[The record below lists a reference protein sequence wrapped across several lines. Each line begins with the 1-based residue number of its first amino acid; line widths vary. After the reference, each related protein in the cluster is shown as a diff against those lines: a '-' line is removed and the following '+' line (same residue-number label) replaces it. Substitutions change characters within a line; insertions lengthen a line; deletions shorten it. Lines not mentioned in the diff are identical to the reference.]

1 MQLIKNAQVYA
12 PMYLGK
18 KDVLLGGGKILAI
31 EDTIELSANSFITVI
46 DASGLIL
53 TPGFVDSL
61 VHITGGGGEGGYTT
75 RTPEMHINDAIKGGV
90 TTVIGVLGTD
100 AQTRSLE
107 NLLAKAYA
115 LEEQGLSVFCYTG
128 SYHLPMVTITQS
140 VKHDIMLIDKFIG
153 VGEVA
158 IADHRSSQITSHE
171 MARLTSEARVAGM
184 LAGKVGIVSIHVG
197 DEPSK
202 LELLEQVIS
211 QFDIPITQYYPTH
224 INRSKSLLEAGID
237 FALKGGF
244 IDFTT
249 STTAQIIAQGEVP
262 AAQALALALEKN
274 APISQLTMS
283 SDGNASLPVFDAKGN
298 LIDLQMGLVSSLHQA
313 MVDAVKLFNVP
324 IELALAS
331 ITESPANILR
341 LRHKGRVAVDMDG
354 DINLLNAQT
363 LAIEVVYSKGK
374 LVFSEGLSRLNIPF

>member
-1 MQLIKNAQVYA
+1 MQLFKNAQVYA
-12 PMYLGK
+12 PMFLGK
-18 KDVLLGGGKILAI
+18 KDVLVAGGKIIAI
-31 EDTIELSANSFITVI
+31 EDSIELVANSFTTVI
-46 DASGLIL
+46 DATGKLF

-90 TTVIGVLGTD
+90 TTVVGVLGTD

-158 IADHRSSQITSHE
+158 IADHRSSQISSHE

-197 DEPSK
+197 DESSK

-211 QFDIPITQYYPTH
+211 EFDIPITQYYPTH

-249 STTAQIIAQGEVP
+249 STTAQIIEQGEVP
-262 AAQALALALEKN
+262 AAEALALALEKK

-313 MVDAVKLFNVP
+313 MVDAVKLFKVP

-341 LRHKGRVAVDMDG
+341 LTCKGRVAVDMDG

-363 LAIEVVYSKGK
+363 LAIEAVYSKGK
-374 LVFSEGLSRLNIPF
+374 LVFSDGESRLNIPF

>member
-1 MQLIKNAQVYA
+1 MQLFKNAQVYA
-12 PMYLGK
+12 PRYLGK
-18 KDVLLGGGKILAI
+18 KDVLLGGGKIIAI
-31 EDTIELSANSFITVI
+31 EDSIDLSANSFITVI

-90 TTVIGVLGTD
+90 TTMVGVLGTD

-140 VKHDIMLIDKFIG
+140 IKHDIMLIDKFIG

-158 IADHRSSQITSHE
+158 IADHRSSQITTHE

-202 LELLEQVIS
+202 LDLLEQVIS

-224 INRSKSLLEAGID
+224 INRSKALLEAGID

-249 STTAQIIAQGEVP
+249 STTVQIIAQGEVP
-262 AAQALALALEKN
+262 APEALASALDKN
-274 APISQLTMS
+274 VPISQLTMS
-283 SDGNASLPVFDAKGN
+283 SDGNASLPVFDNKGN

-341 LRHKGRVAVDMDG
+341 LTQKGRIAVDMDA
-354 DINLLNAQT
+354 DINLLNSHS
-363 LAIEVVYSKGK
+363 LAIEAVYSKGE
-374 LVFSEGLSRLNIPF
+374 LVFSEGQSRLKIPF

>member
-1 MQLIKNAQVYA
+1 MQLFKNAQVYA

-18 KDVLLGGGKILAI
+18 KDVLLGGGRIIAI
-31 EDTIELSANSFITVI
+31 EDSIEFSSQPFINVI
-46 DASGLIL
+46 DATGLLL

-128 SYHLPMVTITQS
+128 SYHYPMVTITQS
-140 VKHDIMLIDKFIG
+140 IKHDIMLIDKFIG

-158 IADHRSSQITSHE
+158 IADHRSSQITSQE

-184 LAGKVGIVSIHVG
+184 LAGKVGIISVHVG

-202 LELLEQVIS
+202 LKLLEQVIN

-224 INRSKSLLEAGID
+224 INRSKALLASGIE

-249 STTAQIIAQGEVP
+249 STTAQIIEQGEVP
-262 AAQALALALEKN
+262 AAESLALALEKQV
-274 APISQLTMS
+274 PISQLTMS
-283 SDGNASLPVFDAKGN
+283 SDGNASLPVFDTKGN
-298 LIDLQMGLVSSLHQA
+298 LIDLQVGKVSSLHQA
-313 MVDAVKLFNVP
+313 MVDAVTLFNVP
-324 IELALAS
+324 MELALAS
-331 ITESPANILR
+331 ITQSPANILR
-341 LRHKGRVAVDMDG
+341 LAQKGRVAVGMDA
-354 DINLLNAQT
+354 DINLLNADS
-363 LAIEVVYSKGK
+363 LAVHAVYCKGS
-374 LVFSEGLSRLNIPF
+374 LVFSEGESCLNIPF